1 MTWLRNWPI
10 SLGEEDHNS
19 DSILCRWASFYLL
32 ERVGIHHR
40 LFLMTLL
47 TTTRAA
53 KAKAVAVQL
62 KGQTA
67 WIIGRKS
74 FVTQWRTKSSP
85 VLVIYHKIRWL
96 TYMHSLSTSTH
107 SLFALQNPEFRINS
121 ILSIIFQFWR
131 SFHRWCREWWSAR
144 FKIFVWICT
153 VLQFLRLLS
162 IRCTWVGIKKNIKMH
177 PPMDLSKKKC

>member
-47 TTTRAA
+47 TTTRGH
-53 KAKAVAVQL
+53 KDTGGGGTIKRTNSVDNWTKIIRHAVKNKKL
-62 KGQTA
+62 
-67 WIIGRKS
+67 
-74 FVTQWRTKSSP
+74 P